1 MNADDLKRDLFDL
14 SDEQRAIHS
23 VRFFKCA
30 PGEYGH
36 GDQFIGVTMPQQ
48 RKLVAKYRDLS
59 LVEVRKLLA
68 SKVHE
73 HRMCALLIVANRF
86 TKTKDATERQELFA
100 FYMSALE
107 AGQINN
113 WDLVDVTAPA
123 VGAQLLDQ
131 PDAQKFL
138 NNLAIHPDLWHRRTA
153 VLFSFAF
160 LKIGQT
166 KPTLELAKILLDD
179 SQDLMHKAVGWGLRE
194 VGKRDRGALE
204 NFVDTYGAKMPRTM
218 LRYAIEHF
226 PESQRQRILVQT
238 RSK

>member
-1 MNADDLKRDLFDL
+1 MTAKDLKQDLL
-14 SDEQRAIHS
+14 AVADEHRAIHS

-36 GDQFIGVTMPQQ
+36 GDEFIGVTMPDQ
-48 RKLVAKYRDLS
+48 RKLVAKYRDLP
-59 LVEVRKLLA
+59 LDEVRKLLG
-68 SKVHE
+68 SKTHE
-73 HRMCALLIVANRF
+73 DRMCALLIVANRF
-86 TKTKDATERQELFA
+86 TKTKDANTRKELFD
-100 FYMSALE
+100 FYLAALD
-107 AGQINN
+107 AGRINN

-123 VGAQLLDQ
+123 VGAQLLNNT
-131 PDAQKFL
+131 DAQKFL
-138 NNLAIHPDLWHRRTA
+138 TELATHPDLWHRRTA

-160 LKIGQT
+160 LKVGQV
-166 KPTLELAKILLDD
+166 KPTLELAKILLSD
-179 SQDLMHKAVGWGLRE
+179 QEDLMHKAVGWALRE

-204 NFVDTYGAKMPRTM
+204 NFVETYGAKMPRTM